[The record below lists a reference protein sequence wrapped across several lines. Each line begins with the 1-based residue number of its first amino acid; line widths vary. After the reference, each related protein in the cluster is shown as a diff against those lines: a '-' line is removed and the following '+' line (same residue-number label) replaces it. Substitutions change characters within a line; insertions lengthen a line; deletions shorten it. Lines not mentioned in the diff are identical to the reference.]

1 MAVKDSIMQ
10 HKGIA
15 RVMTGDVLK
24 MMEVAGVKLMG
35 KIKAECDSTEPPHMV
50 EVVLAD
56 SDTTAQA
63 EGWPDRGFQAMAVE
77 QLLLALPD
85 AYKNRVRVVSKG
97 G

>member
-1 MAVKDSIMQ
+1 MI
-10 HKGIA
+10 
-15 RVMTGDVLK
+15 GDVLK
-24 MMEVAGVKLMG
+24 MMEVAGLNLMG

-56 SDTTAQA
+56 SDQQAQA
-63 EGWPDRGFQAMAVE
+63 EGWPDRELQAMAVE

-85 AYKNRVRVVSKG
+85 VYKNRVRVVSKG